1 MTRRLETTVDT
12 DLGPFRVAECDG
24 AIVRIAWGQGE
35 AQLSPLLEEAARQLR
50 AYANQRLRSFD
61 LPLAADGS
69 AFERSVW
76 DEMLKIPYGETRSY
90 GDLAAALGA
99 MPQAVGAACGANPI
113 PIVIP
118 CHRVIASGGE
128 IGGFSGGQGI
138 ETKRELLVHEGA
150 IAEQLS
156 FF

>member
-1 MTRRLETTVDT
+1 
-12 DLGPFRVAECDG
+12 
-24 AIVRIAWGQGE
+24 
-35 AQLSPLLEEAARQLR
+35 
-50 AYANQRLRSFD
+50 
-61 LPLAADGS
+61 
-69 AFERSVW
+69 
-76 DEMLKIPYGETRSY
+76 MLKIPYGETRSY
-90 GDLAAALGA
+90 GDLATAIGA
-99 MPQAVGAACGANPI
+99 MPQAVGSACGTNPI

-138 ETKRELLVHEGA
+138 ETKRQLLVHEGA